1 MDWLTADRAGAW
13 LRVLAVMTAGLAILW
28 IGLSPNGVDPAGN
41 PLGTDFI
48 AFWTAA
54 RLTLETGAAGAYDGE
69 LHGAA
74 QQAAFPGVD
83 VGYTPFPYPPIFLLF
98 CLPLGLLPYFP
109 ALAVWMGVTGLGYW
123 RVVRAWA
130 AGAFPSTL
138 AALAFPAVIMNLGHG
153 QTAFLTAALFGAGA
167 LALPRRPFIAGLILG
182 LLTFKPH
189 VGILIPVALLAARQ
203 WRAILGATISTL
215 TLVAATLLVFGA
227 PAWTA
232 FLKQAFML
240 GKILQT
246 DLLDPG
252 KIQSTFGALRLWG
265 APPTLALAGQ
275 APVALAALAAVASVA
290 YRRPRDPAVGPVLIA
305 ATLIATP
312 YILDYDL
319 TLMAIP
325 MAWVLSQATR
335 KGFLRGEKLVLLAAY
350 VLPLVSRM
358 VAMKFFIPLAPV
370 VLIALLAITV
380 RRALSVDGAEEELGG
395 QARMRSWIR
404 SRSAPSSPSTLSR

>member
-1 MDWLTADRAGAW
+1 VDWLTADRAGAW

-54 RLTLETGAAGAYDGE
+54 RLTLETGAASAYDGV

-74 QQAAFPGVD
+74 QQAAFPGAD

-138 AALAFPAVIMNLGHG
+138 AALAFPAVVMNLGHG
-153 QTAFLTAALFGAGA
+153 QTAFLTTALFGAGA

-189 VGILIPVALLAARQ
+189 LGILIPVALLAARQ
-203 WRAILGATISTL
+203 WRAILGAATSTL
-215 TLVAATLLVFGA
+215 TLAAATLLAFGA
-227 PAWTA
+227 PAWAA
-232 FLKQAFML
+232 FLQQSVLMARM
-240 GKILQT
+240 LQT
-246 DLLDPG
+246 DMLHPG
-252 KIQSTFGALRLWG
+252 KVQSTFGALRLWD
-265 APPTLALAGQ
+265 APLTLAYAGQ
-275 APVALAALAAVASVA
+275 ATVSLAAMVVVAVLA
-290 YRRPRDPAVGPVLIA
+290 YRRPQSLAVGPVLIA
-305 ATLIATP
+305 GTLIATP

-325 MAWVLSQATR
+325 MAWVLSQAVRTGFHR
-335 KGFLRGEKLVLLAAY
+335 WEKGVLLAAY

-358 VAMKFFIPLAPV
+358 LAMKFFIPIAPL

-380 RRALSVDGAEEELGG
+380 RRALSVDGA
-395 QARMRSWIR
+395 ADVV
-404 SRSAPSSPSTLSR
+404 AA